1 MIVNFTVRYPMG
13 TEISKRVFTEQDFIA
28 FKNAWLSE
36 LEYVKSLFD
45 KGSEIFSDR
54 YRIGYELEACILNSA
69 HLPEPI
75 NKKILDDINSPLFTN
90 ELAKYDLEINGNVF
104 EIDSKA
110 PEKLDKDLLSLWQQ
124 AEDSAKKFNAQLGLF
139 GVLPSLKLEHF
150 NQALYQ
156 SEMNRY
162 TLVSQRMQELR
173 HEPIKV
179 LFHGE
184 DEVSLEKDDVMLEA
198 LGTSLQI
205 HFQIPFD
212 EAVEYY
218 HASLLA
224 SVVLVGFG
232 ANSPLVLGKRA
243 WHESRI
249 AIFEQSVDTRDKQ
262 RRDHGDETR
271 VHFAHGYIDSWI
283 DLFEQ
288 NKEFKIIFA
297 DTKNKPESD
306 LHHFNLHNGTI
317 WRWIR
322 PILDQDK
329 DGKHTLRLELRVLPS
344 GPTLIDIQ
352 TNIWFFIGLIQGLVR
367 SKINLRKIAFEKLKD
382 DFYSVAKMGLE
393 SAFHEPIY
401 GKKVSLKEWIV
412 NDGMALAKMGLDSF
426 GIDDVDAYLNIIEQ
440 RTSSG
445 QNGASWQLEHFKKF
459 GSIPKLMEDYMKN
472 SEQNIPVHT
481 WSL

>member
-1 MIVNFTVRYPMG
+1 MG
-13 TEISKRVFTEQDFIA
+13 VEISKREFTEQDFIA
-28 FKNAWLSE
+28 FKKAWLSE

-45 KGSEIFSDR
+45 KGSEMFSDR
-54 YRIGYELEACILNSA
+54 FRIGYELEACILNNTN
-69 HLPEPI
+69 LPNPI

-90 ELAKYDLEINGNVF
+90 ELATYDLEINGNVF
-104 EIDSKA
+104 ELDGKA
-110 PEKLDKDLLSLWQQ
+110 PQKLDKDLQLLWKQ
-124 AEDSAKKFNAQLGLF
+124 AQDSAEKFVAQLGLF

-150 NQALYQ
+150 DQDIYQ
-156 SEMNRY
+156 SDMHRY
-162 TLVSQRMQELR
+162 TLVSQRMKELR
-173 HEPIKV
+173 HERIKV

-184 DEVSLEKDDVMLEA
+184 DEVSLQKDDVMLEA

-205 HFQIPFD
+205 HLQIPFD

-218 HASLLA
+218 HSSLLA

-232 ANSPLVLGKRA
+232 ANSSLVLGKRA

-262 RRDHGDETR
+262 RREHGDERR
-271 VHFAHGYIDSWI
+271 VHFAHGYINSWL

-297 DTKNKPESD
+297 DVKNKPASD

-322 PILDQDK
+322 PILDKDK

-344 GPTLIDIQ
+344 GPTLIDTQ

-367 SKINLRKIAFEKLKD
+367 SKINLRKILFSTLKD
-382 DFYSVAKMGLE
+382 DFYSVAKTGLE
-393 SAFHEPIY
+393 SEFHEPKN
-401 GKKVSLKEWIV
+401 GQKVSLKEWILS
-412 NDGMALAKMGLDSF
+412 DGLVLTKMGLDSF
-426 GIDDVDAYLNIIEQ
+426 GIDSADKYLNIVKQ

-445 QNGASWQLEHFKKF
+445 QNGASWQLKHFKKF
-459 GSIPKLMEDYMKN
+459 GNIPKLVEDYMKN
-472 SEQNIPVHT
+472 FEQDIPVHR

>member
-1 MIVNFTVRYPMG
+1 MG
-13 TEISKRVFTEQDFIA
+13 AEISKREFTEQDFIT
-28 FKNAWLSE
+28 FKKAWLSE
-36 LEYVKSLFD
+36 LEYVKALFD
-45 KGSEIFSDR
+45 KGSEIFSNKF
-54 YRIGYELEACILNSA
+54 RIGYELEACILNSSN
-69 HLPEPI
+69 LPEPI
-75 NKKILDDINSPLFTN
+75 NKKILDDIISPLFTN
-90 ELAKYDLEINGNVF
+90 ELAKYDLEINGNIF
-104 EIDSKA
+104 ELDGEA
-110 PEKLDKDLLSLWQQ
+110 PKKLDKDLRLLWQQ
-124 AEDSAKKFNAQLGLF
+124 AQDSAKKFNAKLGLF
-139 GVLPSLKLEHF
+139 GVLPSLKFEHF

-156 SEMNRY
+156 SDMHRY
-162 TLVSQRMQELR
+162 TLVSQRMKELR

-184 DEVSLEKDDVMLEA
+184 DEVSLQKDDVMLEA
-198 LGTSLQI
+198 LGTSLQV

-224 SVVLVGFG
+224 SVVLLGFA
-232 ANSPLVLGKRA
+232 ANSPLVLGKKA

-271 VHFAHGYIDSWI
+271 VHFAHGYIDSWL

-288 NKEFKIIFA
+288 NKEFKIMFA
-297 DTKNKPESD
+297 DIQNRPVSD

-322 PILDQDK
+322 PILDKDK

-367 SKINLRKIAFEKLKD
+367 SGINLSKIPFSKLKD
-382 DFYSVAKMGLE
+382 DFYSVAKTGFE
-393 SAFHEPIY
+393 SEFHEPKNA
-401 GKKVSLKEWIV
+401 KKVSLKEWIL
-412 NDGMALAKMGLDSF
+412 NDGLELAKVGLDSF
-426 GIDDVDAYLNIIEQ
+426 GIDDEDKYLNIIEQ
-440 RTSSG
+440 RTSNG

-459 GSIPKLMEDYMKN
+459 GNIPKLMEDYMKN
-472 SEQNIPVHT
+472 SEQNIPVHK

>member
-1 MIVNFTVRYPMG
+1 MG
-13 TEISKRVFTEQDFIA
+13 TEISKREFTKQDFIA
-28 FKNAWLSE
+28 FKKAWLSE
-36 LEYVKSLFD
+36 LAYVKSLFD

-54 YRIGYELEACILNSA
+54 FRIGYELEACILNSA
-69 HLPEPI
+69 NLPEPI
-75 NKKILDDINSPLFTN
+75 NKKILNDINSPLFTN

-104 EIDSKA
+104 ELDGKA
-110 PEKLDKDLLSLWQQ
+110 PQKLDKDLLSLWQLAQ
-124 AEDSAKKFNAQLGLF
+124 DSAKKFNAKLGLF
-139 GVLPSLKLEHF
+139 GVLPSLKLEYF
-150 NQALYQ
+150 NKALYQ
-156 SEMNRY
+156 SDMHRY
-162 TLVSQRMQELR
+162 TLVSQRMKELR
-173 HEPIKV
+173 HESVKV

-184 DEVSLEKDDVMLEA
+184 DEVSLQKDDVMLEA

-205 HFQIPFD
+205 HFQTPFD
-212 EAVEYY
+212 EAVDYY
-218 HASLLA
+218 HAALLA
-224 SVVLVGFG
+224 SVVLLGFG
-232 ANSPLVLGKRA
+232 ANSPLVLSKRA

-262 RRDHGDETR
+262 RREHGDERR
-271 VHFAHGYIDSWI
+271 VHFAHGYIDSWL

-297 DTKNKPESD
+297 DVKNRPESD

-322 PILDQDK
+322 PILDKDK
-329 DGKHTLRLELRVLPS
+329 DDKHTLRLELRVLPS

-367 SKINLRKIAFEKLKD
+367 SKMNLKKIPFEMLKD
-382 DFYSVAKMGLE
+382 DFYSVAKTGLE
-393 SAFHEPIY
+393 SKFHEPKN
-401 GKKVSLKEWIV
+401 GKKISLKEWIL
-412 NDGMALAKMGLDSF
+412 NDGMALTKMGLDSF
-426 GIDDVDAYLNIIEQ
+426 GIDDAGEYLDIIKE

-459 GSIPKLMEDYMKN
+459 NSIPKLMEDYMKN
-472 SEQNIPVHT
+472 FEQDIPIHR